1 MTDLHDNP
9 IYQKIFDQYSMSEL
23 FGESEP
29 DISERTRV
37 FFELWREWESRSVR
51 IVISRTREIRSIML
65 GLGLKEHF
73 EFQIRNGE
81 LRCMSDELLAMANL
95 NGLDQYR
102 R

>member
-1 MTDLHDNP
+1 MKNLHNNP
-9 IYQKIFDQYSMSEL
+9 IYQKIFDQHSMSEL
-23 FGESEP
+23 FGDTEP
-29 DISERTRV
+29 SVSDRTRV
-37 FFELWREWESRSVR
+37 FFELWREWECRSVR
-51 IVISRTREIRSIML
+51 IVTSRTREIRSIMS
-65 GLGLKEHF
+65 GLGFREHF